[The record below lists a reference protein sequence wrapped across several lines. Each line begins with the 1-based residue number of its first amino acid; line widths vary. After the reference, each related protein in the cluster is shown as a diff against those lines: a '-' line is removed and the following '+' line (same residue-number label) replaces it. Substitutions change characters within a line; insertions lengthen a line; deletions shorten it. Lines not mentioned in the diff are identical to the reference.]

1 MLTFSQS
8 VIERRVP
15 ISATYSTYPY
25 EAGWAGEA
33 VFFVQAEGAHPALS
47 LQPEMS
53 PDGINWVRLGASAGL
68 AADEAI
74 AALRLENF
82 AGWLRLTITG
92 ATEAKPA
99 TVLIHLALKG

>member
-1 MLTFSQS
+1 MLTFNQS

-15 ISATYSTYPY
+15 INATYSTYPF
-25 EAGWAGEA
+25 ETGWAGEA
-33 VFFVQAEGAHPALS
+33 VFFVQTEGAHPPLT

-53 PDGINWVRLGASAGL
+53 PDGVNWVRLGAPSDMVAE
-68 AADEAI
+68 DAI

-92 ATEAKPA
+92 PTEAAPA